1 MAFSKLGNK
10 IHIYSLE
17 DFQLKYCLFLCSH
30 ELKVTNACFNFKSK
44 LFATLSYDGT
54 DLNLNLFNLKIL
66 SSEDHLCQC
75 DDHDDGN
82 IKKIHE
88 TIAEANTGITSY
100 FGIGSL
106 VSKIT
111 VKIIIF

>member
-30 ELKVTNACFNFKSK
+30 ELKITNSCFNFKSK
-44 LFATLSYDGT
+44 MFACINYDGT
-54 DLNLNLFNLKIL
+54 DLNLDLFNLKIL
-66 SSEDHLCQC
+66 NSEDHLCQC
-75 DDHDDGN
+75 DDHDDDQ
-82 IKKIHE
+82 IKKIKDILTE
-88 TIAEANTGITSY
+88 KNKGVTSY
-100 FGIGSL
+100 FGIGNL

-111 VKIIIF
+111 VKNFN